1 MVSRK
6 GQIVAA
12 IAALCLLGVIAVPTA
27 LDRFRPSEGYRRVVA
42 RWINPQTAPDV
53 GIEEVIRRRANF
65 VVDIEEVIR
74 RQANFVVDIY
84 GFRYQGNTGNRVDAY
99 IYYYGAYE
107 KSELSLVREIL
118 TFLTPR
124 PVMIDVGANTGLYS
138 LFASKYAKEVHAI
151 EPFPP
156 ILSRLRAH
164 IADNKIGN
172 IVVHPVGL
180 GEAEA
185 ELPFYSPPEA
195 NLGTGSFVVGFKSEN
210 RDEKLTLKVVA
221 GDMYLPK
228 VGITRVDFIKM
239 DIEGY
244 EKQALAGLR
253 ETLRR
258 QRPIVLME
266 ITIDPAFP
274 HFFKSME
281 ELRVAFPENYE
292 FFVLADRNPL
302 TGAFQLEPF
311 DPPFD
316 RSLQFNIVARPAEK
330 ANAVPMKFDGEAA
343 NR

>member
-1 MVSRK
+1 MRRK
-6 GQIVAA
+6 
-12 IAALCLLGVIAVPTA
+12 
-27 LDRFRPSEGYRRVVA
+27 
-42 RWINPQTAPDV
+42 
-53 GIEEVIRRRANF
+53 ANF
-65 VVDIEEVIR
+65 VVDT
-74 RQANFVVDIY
+74 Y
-84 GFRYQGNTGNRVDAY
+84 GFRYQGNTGNFIDAH

-118 TFLTPR
+118 TALTPR

-156 ILSRLRAH
+156 ILPRLREH

-195 NLGTGSFVVGFKSEN
+195 NLSTGSFVAGFTERLGIAKN

-221 GDMYLPK
+221 GDRYFPK
-228 VGITRVDFIKM
+228 AGITRVDFIKM

-244 EKQALAGLR
+244 EKPALAGMR
-253 ETLRR
+253 ETLRG

-266 ITIDPAFP
+266 ITNDPASP
-274 HFFKSME
+274 HFFQSME
-281 ELRVAFPENYE
+281 ELRAAFPQNYE
-292 FFVLADRNPL
+292 FFVLVDTNPL
-302 TGAFQLEPF
+302 TGAFQLKPF

-316 RSLQFNIVARPAEK
+316 RSFRFNIVARPAEK
-330 ANAVPMKFDGEAA
+330 ANWVPMKFDGEAA
-343 NR
+343 NQ